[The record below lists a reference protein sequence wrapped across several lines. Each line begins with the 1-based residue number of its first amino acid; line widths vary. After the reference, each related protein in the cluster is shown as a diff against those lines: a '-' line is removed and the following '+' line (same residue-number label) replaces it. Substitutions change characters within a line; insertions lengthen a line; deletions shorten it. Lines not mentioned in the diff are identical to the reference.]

1 MNGRVRGAPHTREK
15 LNTLEPTFL
24 LSLPVCLLYLSVVR
38 KPVQIFPCIG
48 WELLLHRVQSPQVFI
63 GPLSSSPEVPP
74 HHQRPTCHHPVT
86 TLSLPL
92 HPPDASAVSHPPTP
106 PCVRLSNPVAHDVWC
121 VVSPVR
127 QPPTRF
133 QLVSASTT
141 GSYPRPWSR
150 HVDQD
155 SKIFYKKNEA

>member
-1 MNGRVRGAPHTREK
+1 MNGRVRGAPHTREN
-15 LNTLEPTFL
+15 LNTPEPTFP
-24 LSLPVCLLYLSVVR
+24 LSLPVCLLYLSVVC
-38 KPVQIFPCIG
+38 KPVQIFPCM
-48 WELLLHRVQSPQVFI
+48 RCI
-63 GPLSSSPEVPP
+63 GPLHSSPDVPP